1 MINGFDF
8 LMDIGVLSRYFR
20 LVVYIIK
27 HTNTDRIFYCT
38 FDKVSVAT
46 EISQP
51 RISAFFR
58 DLVKKGYLV
67 MVQRGVYQ
75 VDADFYNSVSALIER
90 GDDGDD
96 VRSDYEKMKDDYNAL
111 RQKVA

>member
-1 MINGFDF
+1 
-8 LMDIGVLSRYFR
+8 
-20 LVVYIIK
+20 
-27 HTNTDRIFYCT
+27 
-38 FDKVSVAT
+38 
-46 EISQP
+46 
-51 RISAFFR
+51 
-58 DLVKKGYLV
+58 